1 MTCRPLRPVLLLLA
15 ALACRDARPCPT
27 CDQLVIAATGEP
39 EALLPPLVYETVG
52 RDISDRVY
60 ERLADLAPGGAP
72 IDTGAY
78 RPALA
83 AHWERVDSLTLR
95 FHLRPGARWHDGEPV
110 TAGDVV
116 FSFESYA
123 DSVLDTPARA
133 SLAGQL
139 QASAEDSST
148 VLVRFSRAY
157 PEQLYDAT
165 WHVRVIPAHIWRW
178 QERSAWGSDTAV
190 AHVIGSGPWRMGA
203 WQRGQSLTLVADTA
217 GGRRTGVGT
226 LLWRFAA
233 DPDAALNLVLSH
245 EADLM
250 EAVGAPERVAR
261 VAADSALRTL
271 AYPAAAYGF
280 LGYNLENSAARRL
293 GGSALTDRAVPR
305 ALNMAVDRQAIAR
318 TVYGDGAKAPP
329 GPMSQLLWVW
339 DDSVATLPTDTA
351 AAGRALDEGGW
362 VRGAGGV
369 RARAGRTLRFD
380 ILVPATS
387 LGRRRLA
394 ELLQERWRLIG
405 AEVTVTAVDF
415 PVFQERLGQ
424 GKFDSYIGAWLDEPS
439 PRGLADQWTAAGIGI
454 LNYGRYANPAFDR
467 LFHEALG
474 ASDVLAARRAWRAA
488 LDTLNAD
495 APALFL
501 YAPVNVAAVS
511 RRVQGFTIDPYSWL
525 SGIGTV
531 TAGPRE

>member
-293 GGSALTDRAVPR
+293 GGSALTDRAVRR

-362 VRGAGGV
+362 LRGAGGV

-454 LNYGRYANPAFDR
+454 LNYGHYANPAFDR

-474 ASDVLAARRAWRAA
+474 ASDLLAARRAWRAA

>member
-1 MTCRPLRPVLLLLA
+1 MPPRSRLVLLGLA
-15 ALACRDARPCPT
+15 ALLACRDARPCPT

-52 RDISDRVY
+52 RDIGDRVY
-60 ERLADLAPGGAP
+60 ERLADLVPGGAP

-83 AHWERVDSLTLR
+83 ARWERVDSLTLR

-123 DSVLDTPARA
+123 DSVLDTPARG

-139 QASAEDSST
+139 SASAEDSST
-148 VLVRFSRAY
+148 VLVQFARAY

-165 WHVRVIPAHIWRW
+165 WHVRVIPAHVWRW
-178 QERSAWGSDTAV
+178 QERSTWGSDTAV
-190 AHVIGSGPWRMGA
+190 AHVIGSGPYRMGA
-203 WQRGQSLTLVADTA
+203 WARGQSLTLVADTA
-217 GGRRTGVGT
+217 GGRRAGVGT
-226 LLWRFAA
+226 LTWRFAA

-245 EADLM
+245 EADLL

-261 VAADSALRTL
+261 VAADSGLRTVS
-271 AYPAAAYGF
+271 YPAAAYGF
-280 LGYNLENSAARRL
+280 LGFNL
-293 GGSALTDRAVPR
+293 GGAAMRRPGGGPLADRAVRR
-305 ALNMAVDRQAIAR
+305 ALTMAVDRPAIAR
-318 TVYGDGAKAPP
+318 TVFGEGAKAPP

-339 DDSVATLPTDTA
+339 DDSVATLPSDTA
-351 AAGRALDEGGW
+351 AAAQALDAAGW
-362 VRGAGGV
+362 PRGAGGV
-369 RARAGRTLRFD
+369 RARAGTRLGFD

-394 ELLQERWRLIG
+394 ELLQERWRLVG

-415 PVFQERLGQ
+415 PVFQERLGK
-424 GKFDSYIGAWLDEPS
+424 GEFDSYIGAWLDEPS

-454 LNYGRYANPAFDR
+454 LNYGRYNNPAFDR

-474 ASDVLAARRAWRAA
+474 AADLLTARRAWRAA